1 MNEIADEVS
10 MRIVVLTG
18 SLCAFTALYAF
29 GCVFAIKQAFRGFDA
44 E

>member
-1 MNEIADEVS
+1 MNEIADEVGA
-10 MRIVVLTG
+10 RIAVLTG

-29 GCVFAIKQAFRGFDA
+29 GCAFAIKQAFRKF